1 MYTKILVPLD
11 GSPVAEQVLPYAR
24 SIAKALAV
32 PVELFRAV
40 EPETVA
46 VYSDPKEGRYV
57 DVVEADLKTQSLDYL
72 KKLETSLAKT
82 SKSVS
87 SVEIGNPAER
97 IVARVAAQPGT
108 LIAMATHGRSGIQ
121 RWLLGSVAEKVL
133 QTATNHLLL
142 VKATDKAKSIED
154 VLLKTVVVPL
164 DGSSLAEKVLPHV
177 SNLAKKMD
185 LEILLVRVYALP
197 IMGYT
202 AEDYYT
208 PNLDQLLEQAKE
220 EARQYLEQK
229 VTQLKGEGLRRVS
242 SRFLE
247 GDSARQII
255 DIARKTPDNLIAMC
269 THGRSGIGRLVLGS
283 ITNRVVRHS
292 GDPVLIVRVSAGS

>member
-11 GSPVAEQVLPYAR
+11 GSPTAEQVLPYAR
-24 SIAKALAV
+24 AIAKALSV

-46 VYSDPKEGRYV
+46 MYSDPKHGLYA
-57 DVVEADLKTQSLDYL
+57 DIVEADFKNESLGYL
-72 KKLETSLAKT
+72 KKLETSFAKT
-82 SKSVS
+82 SNIVS
-87 SVEIGNPAER
+87 SVEIGSPAEK
-97 IVARVAAQPGT
+97 IVARAAAEPGT

-142 VKATDKAKSIED
+142 VRATDKAKSIED
-154 VLLKTVVVPL
+154 LSLKTVVVPL

-177 SNLAKKMD
+177 SDLAKRMD
-185 LEILLVRVYALP
+185 LEVLLLRVYALP
-197 IMGYT
+197 VMGYT
-202 AEDYYT
+202 AEDYYL
-208 PNLDQLLEQAKE
+208 PNIDQLLNEVKE
-220 EARQYLEQK
+220 EAEQYLEQK
-229 VTQLKGEGLRRVS
+229 AAQLKREGVKRVPS
-242 SRFLE
+242 IALE
-247 GDSARQII
+247 GESAVQII

-269 THGRSGIGRLVLGS
+269 THGRSGIGRLLLGS

-292 GDPVLIVRVSAGS
+292 GDPVLVIRSS